1 MLERFTGDARGV
13 VTGARESALRLGHDW
28 VGCEHLLL
36 ALATTGGGVG
46 IILRDRGITPE
57 RVTWEAVRLAGAG
70 RGASLSDVLDR
81 DALASI
87 GIDLDAVRGKVEA
100 AFGPGAFTAAPGR
113 GTHRRHWVRRRVRQA
128 RHSRWA
134 AAPAGGRTRTAGGG
148 THTTG
153 PPGEPAPGKGSGAGP
168 WRVSFTP
175 RARKCLAHAVREA
188 RAEHTGQIGVE
199 HLGLAIVS
207 MTDGAVPPIL
217 SALGS
222 SGPRLRAEILSRYR
236 QAS

>member
-13 VTGARESALRLGHDW
+13 VTGARESGLRLGHDW
-28 VGCEHLLL
+28 IGCEHLLL
-36 ALATTGGGVG
+36 ALATTGGEVGV
-46 IILRDRGITPE
+46 ILRDQGITPE
-57 RVTWEAVRLAGAG
+57 RVTGEAVRLAGAG

-100 AFGPGAFTAAPGR
+100 AFGPGAFTVVPDR
-113 GTHRRHWVRRRVRQA
+113 EPRRRHWARRRVRRASQA
-128 RHSRWA
+128 RWA
-134 AAPAGGRTRTAGGG
+134 AAPAGGGMHSAGR
-148 THTTG
+148 
-153 PPGEPAPGKGSGAGP
+153 PGAPASGKGSGAGP
-168 WRVSFTP
+168 WRVTFTP
-175 RARKCLAHAVREA
+175 RARKCLAHAVHEA

-222 SGPRLRAEILSRYR
+222 SGPRLRAEILNRYR

>member
-28 VGCEHLLL
+28 IGCEHLLL
-36 ALATTGGGVG
+36 ALTATGGEVG
-46 IILRDRGITPE
+46 TILRDQGITPD
-57 RVTWEAVRLAGAG
+57 RVRWETVRLAGAG
-70 RGASLSDVLDR
+70 GGASLFDVLDR
-81 DALASI
+81 DALAAI

-113 GTHRRHWVRRRVRQA
+113 RPRGRRWVRRRVRRARQA
-128 RHSRWA
+128 RWA
-134 AAPAGGRTRTAGGG
+134 AAPADGG
-148 THTTG
+148 TRAAG
-153 PPGEPAPGKGSGAGP
+153 PPGVPAAREGTGAGP
-168 WRVSFTP
+168 RRVPFTP
-175 RARKCLAHAVREA
+175 RARKCLMHAVREA
-188 RAEHTGQIGVE
+188 RAEHAGQIGVE

-222 SGPRLRAEILSRYR
+222 SGPRLRAEILSRYQ

>member
-28 VGCEHLLL
+28 IGCEHLLL
-36 ALATTGGGVG
+36 ALAATGGEAGLV
-46 IILRDRGITPE
+46 LRDQGITPE
-57 RVTWEAVRLAGAG
+57 RVRSEAVRLAGAG

-100 AFGPGAFTAAPGR
+100 AFGPGAFTVVPGR
-113 GTHRRHWVRRRVRQA
+113 GARGRRWARRRLRRARQA
-128 RHSRWA
+128 RW
-134 AAPAGGRTRTAGGG
+134 APAEGTR
-148 THTTG
+148 HG
-153 PPGEPAPGKGSGAGP
+153 PR
-168 WRVSFTP
+168 RVPLTP
-175 RARKCLAHAVREA
+175 RARKCLMHAVREA
-188 RAEHTGQIGVE
+188 RAGHTGQIGVE

-207 MTDGAVPPIL
+207 MTGGAVPPIL

-222 SGPRLRAEILSRYR
+222 SGPRLRAEILSRCQ

>member
-13 VTGARESALRLGHDW
+13 VTGAREGALRLGHDW
-28 VGCEHLLL
+28 IGCEHLLL
-36 ALATTGGGVG
+36 ALTATGGEVG
-46 IILRDRGITPE
+46 MILRDQGITPD
-57 RVTWEAVRLAGAG
+57 RVRSEVVRLAGAG
-70 RGASLSDVLDR
+70 GGASLFDVLDR

-113 GTHRRHWVRRRVRQA
+113 RPRGRRWVRRRMRRARQA
-128 RHSRWA
+128 RWA
-134 AAPAGGRTRTAGGG
+134 AAPAGGGTRAA
-148 THTTG
+148 G
-153 PPGEPAPGKGSGAGP
+153 PPGASAAGEGTGAGP
-168 WRVSFTP
+168 RRVPFTP
-175 RARKCLAHAVREA
+175 RARKCLMHAVREA

>member
-1 MLERFTGDARGV
+1 MLERFTDDARGV

-28 VGCEHLLL
+28 IGCEHLLV
-36 ALATTGGGVG
+36 ALAATGGEVG
-46 IILRDRGITPE
+46 TILRDQGITPE

-100 AFGPGAFTAAPGR
+100 AFGTGAFTAAPSR
-113 GTHRRHWVRRRVRQA
+113 GPRRRHWVRRRVRRARQA
-128 RHSRWA
+128 RWA
-134 AAPAGGRTRTAGGG
+134 AAPAGGGTRAA
-148 THTTG
+148 G
-153 PPGEPAPGKGSGAGP
+153 PPRAPAPARRSGAGP
-168 WRVSFTP
+168 WRVPFTP

-199 HLGLAIVS
+199 HLGLAIVC

-222 SGPRLRAEILSRYR
+222 SGPRLRAEILSRCR

>member
-13 VTGARESALRLGHDW
+13 LTGAREGALRLGHDW
-28 VGCEHLLL
+28 IGCEHLLL
-36 ALATTGGGVG
+36 ALAATGGGVG
-46 IILRDRGITPE
+46 TVLRDQGITPE
-57 RVTWEAVRLAGAG
+57 RVRLEAVRLAGAG

-100 AFGPGAFTAAPGR
+100 AFGPGAFTAAPARRTHGR
-113 GTHRRHWVRRRVRQA
+113 HGVRRRVRRVRRA
-128 RHSRWA
+128 RA
-134 AAPAGGRTRTAGGG
+134 AAARE
-148 THTTG
+148 G
-153 PPGEPAPGKGSGAGP
+153 PGHGP
-168 WRVSFTP
+168 RRIPFTP
-175 RARKCLAHAVREA
+175 RARKCLMHAVREA
-188 RAEHTGQIGVE
+188 RAEHAGPIGVE

-207 MTDGAVPPIL
+207 MADGAVPPIL

-236 QAS
+236 LAS

>member
-28 VGCEHLLL
+28 IGCEHLLL
-36 ALATTGGGVG
+36 ALATTGGEVGVM
-46 IILRDRGITPE
+46 LRGQGITPE

-87 GIDLDAVRGKVEA
+87 GIDLDAVRDKVEA
-100 AFGPGAFTAAPGR
+100 AFGPGAFTAAPSR
-113 GTHRRHWVRRRVRQA
+113 GPRRRHWARRRMRRARQA
-128 RHSRWA
+128 RWA
-134 AAPAGGRTRTAGGG
+134 AAPAGGG
-148 THTTG
+148 THTAG
-153 PPGEPAPGKGSGAGP
+153 PPGALASGKGSGAGP
-168 WRVSFTP
+168 WRVTFTP
-175 RARKCLAHAVREA
+175 RAKKCLAHAVHEA

-222 SGPRLRAEILSRYR
+222 SGPRLRAEILHRYR

>member
-13 VTGARESALRLGHDW
+13 LTGAREGALRLGHDW
-28 VGCEHLLL
+28 IGCEHLLL
-36 ALATTGGGVG
+36 ALAATSGEVG
-46 IILRDRGITPE
+46 TVLRGQGITPE
-57 RVTWEAVRLAGAG
+57 RVRLEAVRLAGAG

-100 AFGPGAFTAAPGR
+100 AFGPGAFTAAPARRTHGR
-113 GTHRRHWVRRRVRQA
+113 HGVRRRVRRA
-128 RHSRWA
+128 RRARA
-134 AAPAGGRTRTAGGG
+134 AAARE
-148 THTTG
+148 G
-153 PPGEPAPGKGSGAGP
+153 PGHGP
-168 WRVSFTP
+168 RRIPFTP
-175 RARKCLAHAVREA
+175 RARKCLMHAVREA
-188 RAEHTGQIGVE
+188 RAEHAGPIGVE

-236 QAS
+236 LAS

>member
-13 VTGARESALRLGHDW
+13 VTGAREGAIRLGQDW
-28 VGCEHLLL
+28 IGCEHLLL
-36 ALATTGGGVG
+36 ALTATGGEVG
-46 IILRDRGITPE
+46 TILRDQGITPD
-57 RVTWEAVRLAGAG
+57 RVRQEMVRLAGAG

-100 AFGPGAFTAAPGR
+100 AFGPGAFAAAPAR
-113 GTHRRHWVRRRVRQA
+113 RPRRRHWVRRRVRRA
-128 RHSRWA
+128 RPARRA
-134 AAPAGGRTRTAGGG
+134 VAPANGG
-148 THTTG
+148 TRAVG
-153 PPGEPAPGKGSGAGP
+153 PAGASAQGKGSGAGP
-168 WRVSFTP
+168 RHVAFTP
-175 RARKCLAHAVREA
+175 RAKKCLMHAVREA
-188 RAEHTGQIGVE
+188 RAEHAGQIGVE

-217 SALGS
+217 SVLGS
-222 SGPRLRAEILSRYR
+222 SGPRLRAEILNRYR

>member
-13 VTGARESALRLGHDW
+13 VTGARASALRLGHDW

-36 ALATTGGGVG
+36 ALATAGGEVGV
-46 IILRDRGITPE
+46 ILRDQGITPE

-100 AFGPGAFTAAPGR
+100 AFGPGAFTAAPGPGPR
-113 GTHRRHWVRRRVRQA
+113 RRHWARRRVHRARQA
-128 RHSRWA
+128 RWA
-134 AAPAGGRTRTAGGG
+134 AAPAAGPGGKHTA
-148 THTTG
+148 G
-153 PPGEPAPGKGSGAGP
+153 PPGPAARGKRRGARP
-168 WRVSFTP
+168 WRVTFTP

-188 RAEHTGQIGVE
+188 RAEHTGPIGVE

-222 SGPRLRAEILSRYR
+222 SGARLRAEILSRYR
-236 QAS
+236 QGS

>member
-13 VTGARESALRLGHDW
+13 VTSAREGALRLGHDW
-28 VGCEHLLL
+28 IGCEHLLL
-36 ALATTGGGVG
+36 ALTATGGEVG
-46 IILRDRGITPE
+46 TILRDQGITPD
-57 RVTWEAVRLAGAG
+57 RVRWEAVRLAGAG

-100 AFGPGAFTAAPGR
+100 AFGPGAFTAAPARRPR
-113 GTHRRHWVRRRVRQA
+113 GRHWVRRRMRRARQG
-128 RHSRWA
+128 RWA
-134 AAPAGGRTRTAGGG
+134 AAPAAGPGG
-148 THTTG
+148 TRAAG
-153 PPGEPAPGKGSGAGP
+153 PAGASARGKGSGAGP
-168 WRVSFTP
+168 RRVSFTP
-175 RARKCLAHAVREA
+175 RAKRCLAHAVREA

>member
-1 MLERFTGDARGV
+1 VL
-13 VTGARESALRLGHDW
+13 TGAREGALRLGHDW
-28 VGCEHLLL
+28 IGCEHLLL
-36 ALATTGGGVG
+36 ALAATGGEVG
-46 IILRDRGITPE
+46 TVLRGQGITPE
-57 RVTWEAVRLAGAG
+57 RVRLEAVRLAGAG

-100 AFGPGAFTAAPGR
+100 AFGPGAFTAAPARRTHGR
-113 GTHRRHWVRRRVRQA
+113 HGVRRRVRRVRRA
-128 RHSRWA
+128 RA
-134 AAPAGGRTRTAGGG
+134 AAARE
-148 THTTG
+148 G
-153 PPGEPAPGKGSGAGP
+153 PGHGP
-168 WRVSFTP
+168 RRIPFTP
-175 RARKCLAHAVREA
+175 RARKCLMHAVREA
-188 RAEHTGQIGVE
+188 RAEHAGPIGVE

-236 QAS
+236 LAS